1 MIDGAVEDL
10 EAFLGKTVAVADREA
25 VESGAVLDPCRAGRR
40 VALIVVGDPLSA
52 TTHSDLVVRCHELGV
67 PCRVVHNASVL
78 TAVAQSGLQL
88 YRFGETISLCFW
100 TDTFRPDSWYPKA
113 ARNKAAGLHTLCLL
127 DIKVKE
133 LTDEQLARPKAR
145 SLFDAAP
152 SGPPKPRFM
161 TIAEAIGP
169 SRCWRWRRSTGRA
182 SVALTASRRGWP
194 AWAATRSA
202 SPPATSATSGR
213 WISGG
218 RSTASSWRATSRNPR
233 GSTSTSTDG
242 PRPLQPPDRFL
253 THYRRHAFPTPLPPG
268 ELCVGGPNPSIFFH
282 PPHPPSSRPGP
293 SATPNP

>member
-1 MIDGAVEDL
+1 VSAPGARMLSLIGLGLGHPKDLSYRAVEAIRAADDVFLEAYTSIMIDGAVEDL

-161 TIAEAIGP
+161 TIAEAIDQMLAVEEKHGQGVCGP
-169 SRCWRWRRSTGRA
+169 DSLAAGLARLGGDTQRIATGHLRDLRTVDFGGPLHCLVLAGDISEPEGEHFDLHRW
-182 SVALTASRRGWP
+182 
-194 AWAATRSA
+194 
-202 SPPATSATSGR
+202 PPA
-213 WISGG
+213 
-218 RSTASSWRATSRNPR
+218 P
-233 GSTSTSTDG
+233 
-242 PRPLQPPDRFL
+242 
-253 THYRRHAFPTPLPPG
+253 
-268 ELCVGGPNPSIFFH
+268 
-282 PPHPPSSRPGP
+282 
-293 SATPNP
+293 ATP